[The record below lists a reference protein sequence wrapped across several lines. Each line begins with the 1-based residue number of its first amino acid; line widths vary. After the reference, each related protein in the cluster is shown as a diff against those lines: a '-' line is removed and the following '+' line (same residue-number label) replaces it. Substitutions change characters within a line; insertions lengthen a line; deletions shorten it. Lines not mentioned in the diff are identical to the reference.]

1 MKAIKFLYIAATA
14 LLFAAC
20 ANEDDGMGNRPVA
33 ATVRADIFN
42 SVNTRATVNNTWTA
56 NEDAIGVYVTSTGYT
71 KGDNVKYVVSDQAGN
86 FTPADN
92 PIYFAD
98 KDETSFSAYYP
109 YCSSN
114 DTRVNQ
120 DGTINWQGGV
130 VKDGKCQW
138 DFLFAH
144 GATARQSSPIV
155 HFSGN
160 NAFKHC
166 MAMVQFI
173 IKAGD
178 FVTPNETLLNGDFIL
193 DGVNNEGIVNPKTGE
208 AIANATTKTKLS
220 EPMNQSLADDIT
232 ISFILLPQS
241 LQSDSLSVS
250 LKVSANGTTNTCS
263 TPLTLPADG
272 KFNGGNMY
280 TYTLFVSNTKI
291 EIENSSIIQWGKRD
305 FGDLDVDV
313 EP

>member
-1 MKAIKFLYIAATA
+1 MIERYDV
-14 LLFAAC
+14 
-20 ANEDDGMGNRPVA
+20 NEE
-33 ATVRADIFN
+33 
-42 SVNTRATVNNTWTA
+42 W
-56 NEDAIGVYVTSTGYT
+56 
-71 KGDNVKYVVSDQAGN
+71 
-86 FTPADN
+86 
-92 PIYFAD
+92 
-98 KDETSFSAYYP
+98 
-109 YCSSN
+109 
-114 DTRVNQ
+114 
-120 DGTINWQGGV
+120 
-130 VKDGKCQW
+130 
-138 DFLFAH
+138 AH
-144 GATARQSSPIV
+144 CG
-155 HFSGN
+155 
-160 NAFKHC
+160 
-166 MAMVQFI
+166 I